1 MAGPLFDPELLPVVS
16 TDDALPRVSPERL
29 TAAALRQR
37 FASPDLAW
45 EAEPAEDSR
54 VDPARD
60 PRVAAVLIALVDRR
74 DGLTVLL
81 TQRAEHLT
89 DHAGQISFPGGRVE
103 PGDRDAVATALREAY
118 EEVALDPV
126 HVEVL
131 GCLPDLLTGT
141 GYCVTPVVA
150 LVHPPF
156 TVTADDGEV
165 AEIFEVPL
173 AFLMNPAH
181 HQTREFR
188 YETGSRRF
196 FSMPFPRTDSE
207 GAYFIWGATARMLR
221 NLYRFLMV

>member
-1 MAGPLFDPELLPVVS
+1 MARPLFDPELLPVVS
-16 TDDALPRVSPERL
+16 IDDALPAVSPERL
-29 TAAALRQR
+29 TAAALRKR
-37 FASPDLAW
+37 FASLELAW
-45 EAEPAEDSR
+45 EPEPIEDR
-54 VDPARD
+54 VIDATRD
-60 PRVAAVLIALVDRR
+60 PRVAAVLIPLVDRR
-74 DGLTVLL
+74 EGLTVLL

-131 GCLPDLLTGT
+131 GCLPELLTGT
-141 GYCVTPVVA
+141 GYRVTPVVA

-196 FSMPFPRTDSE
+196 FSMPFPRADTE
-207 GAYFIWGATARMLR
+207 GVYFIWGATARMLR
-221 NLYRFLMV
+221 NVYRFLMV